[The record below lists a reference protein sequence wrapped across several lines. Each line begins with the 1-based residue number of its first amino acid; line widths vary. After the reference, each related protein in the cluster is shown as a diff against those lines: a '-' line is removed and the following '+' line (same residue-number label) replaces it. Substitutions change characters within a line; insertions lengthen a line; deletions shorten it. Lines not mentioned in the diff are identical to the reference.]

1 MHQPQ
6 RRRRFSLKIDSDRG
20 ATHRTLG
27 LGSTT
32 LLIVGNIIG
41 SAIFVLPSSLAPFGW
56 NALSAW
62 GVTLA
67 GALCLASIYA
77 DLATHAPDRGT
88 HATLRETLGP
98 NAAFVGSFGYLV
110 SIWAANA
117 AIAVAGTSYF
127 LRLLPAASTS
137 PSTPI
142 LVALSAVGALTLAN
156 WRGWTQGVQG
166 VSTLIK
172 VIPFLLV
179 IALAV
184 SMLASDAQAAV
195 APMADTPISASATLG
210 CVAITLFAMQGLESA
225 ALPRGRIRD
234 AVRTV
239 PRATMLGTLLA
250 GLLTLLA
257 TVSVALMMPTDAIV
271 QSATPISDFIERA
284 LGHDIGTWVTLAGVI
299 SCFGCLNGWLYLG
312 TELPASM
319 GATRDLPASLSKRDH
334 RGVATNA
341 LWLCSAVTSILLLM
355 ALSRTAVAAFE
366 FAALIATATALVFY
380 GFCLAAF
387 FRLLNEGRITPTA
400 SRICRLLGAALFT
413 LFALASAGS
422 ESILYGIGFIAM
434 GWIWRRFQRA

>member
-1 MHQPQ
+1 
-6 RRRRFSLKIDSDRG
+6 
-20 ATHRTLG
+20 
-27 LGSTT
+27 
-32 LLIVGNIIG
+32 
-41 SAIFVLPSSLAPFGW
+41 
-56 NALSAW
+56 
-62 GVTLA
+62 
-67 GALCLASIYA
+67 
-77 DLATHAPDRGT
+77 
-88 HATLRETLGP
+88 
-98 NAAFVGSFGYLV
+98 
-110 SIWAANA
+110 
-117 AIAVAGTSYF
+117 
-127 LRLLPAASTS
+127 
-137 PSTPI
+137 
-142 LVALSAVGALTLAN
+142 
-156 WRGWTQGVQG
+156 
-166 VSTLIK
+166 
-172 VIPFLLV
+172 
-179 IALAV
+179 
-184 SMLASDAQAAV
+184 
-195 APMADTPISASATLG
+195 
-210 CVAITLFAMQGLESA
+210 
-225 ALPRGRIRD
+225 
-234 AVRTV
+234 
-239 PRATMLGTLLA
+239 MLGTLLA

-387 FRLLNEGRITPTA
+387 FRLLNEGRIPPTA

-422 ESILYGIGFIAM
+422 ESILYGIGSIAM
-434 GWIWRRFQRA
+434 GWIWRRFQ